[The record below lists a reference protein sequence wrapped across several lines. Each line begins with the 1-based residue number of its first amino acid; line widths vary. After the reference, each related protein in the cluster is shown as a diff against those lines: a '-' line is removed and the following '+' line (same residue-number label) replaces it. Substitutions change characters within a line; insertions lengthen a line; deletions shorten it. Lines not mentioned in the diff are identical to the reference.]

1 MKFFGK
7 LAAALLSLSFCFSA
21 FGCADLTTPPP
32 TGNSGNSDSGSSEQ
46 EQTQTTGESLANAI
60 MGQLE
65 EANTLTFSL
74 ELKTSQDDVYKA
86 EEDKIYNYFDEEI
99 LSYEYTFAKTATG
112 YNMIAEASRTEK
124 WTNENGELE
133 THVESATS
141 YIIDGVTYEY
151 DEDCGGYIY
160 NPYENT
166 YNTFMET
173 LNAIGASIKT
183 EEIDQFKAMLGEA
196 LTEVYDV
203 TEGNISFAYDAKDDI
218 NALFDYVAAIDP
230 ETKTIESILN
240 DALALIDEELT
251 VAAILAEIEKLDSVT
266 LGEAVTAIDAYL
278 TENADTTLQGL
289 KDEFFTDEK
298 VIALLQA
305 QDMPADALKTAQ
317 DAVLADLIEPHKN
330 MLLDEIVYNV
340 VAPMII
346 GEFDPE
352 RNTYEAFLNEV
363 LANAPE
369 EIKEMGVDSFITYLT
384 KCAVSEAL
392 NMPIAQLAGE
402 ESEYLY
408 EIISTFDSFT
418 MNDFSADMNV
428 EFNEYFQIETISANG
443 NIELVTDDEMC
454 TSTQNATFAFSIDS
468 ISKNTTEITLPEDIE
483 LVFAFWKNDTFLE
496 NNSGILLWWP
506 GYDAETGEYYDT
518 IGSIDLDG
526 DGFDDINFSY
536 EAPTEV
542 TNTWEITITE
552 IMIGDYSYTDDE
564 LATLLD
570 GDLTYT
576 LTFDFD
582 ETGDYITDFV
592 MPVLE

>member
-21 FGCADLTTPPP
+21 FGCADLTTPPA
-32 TGNSGNSDSGSSEQ
+32 GNSGNSDSGSGEQ

-86 EEDKIYNYFDEEI
+86 EEDKINNYFDEEI

-112 YNMIAEASRTEK
+112 YNMIVEASRTEK
-124 WTNENGELE
+124 WTNENGELD

-141 YIIDGVTYEY
+141 YLIDGVTYEY
-151 DEDCGGYIY
+151 DEDFGGYIY

-278 TENADTTLQGL
+278 TENADTTLQEL

-330 MLLDEIVYNV
+330 MLLDEIVYNTL
-340 VAPMII
+340 APMLI

-352 RNTYEAFLNEV
+352 RNTYEAFLNEI
-363 LANAPE
+363 LATAPE

-384 KCAVSEAL
+384 KCVASEVL

-402 ESEYLY
+402 ESEHLY

-443 NIELVTDDEMC
+443 NIELVTDDEIC
-454 TSTQNATFAFSIDS
+454 TSTKNATFAFSIDS
-468 ISKNTTEITLPEDIE
+468 ISKNTTEIALPEDIE
-483 LVFAFWKNDTFLE
+483 LVFAFWKNDTLLE

-506 GYDAETGEYYDT
+506 GYDAETGEYDNT